1 MPLSIDK
8 LKKLLKRK
16 NFIIHKYYKVH
27 EYCAFIEILYTLT
40 SDKYMM
46 YIPSKYQFKLS
57 GTSAYKMK
65 SISMNENDEDMT
77 EKYTGAGSVDDM
89 ESMYNEIDIQN
100 DYTDKD
106 MDTIESKLEDN
117 YKTSITLMDLEKGDN
132 YDVKSIYRQIRRLK
146 YSVQNLRYKLCI
158 QYKKYMCVIH
168 RDDDIDTYYIS
179 NFPVGKMPEKNFLV
193 VFDLNV
199 FYDNIDT
206 IVGDLS
212 QVSRGINKI
221 LDKNQLRHIK
231 DIELLNSKGVQI
243 TSNITRI
250 ARLRMNISKRITE
263 YQTLLEKIIENEKS
277 IYTQLYRIENGQ
289 GGGIGSD
296 MNSLHTKNKLY
307 KDIEKIHG
315 IKEELMSNI
324 SRLQIKESDIVLK
337 IDNILFDN
345 TMMLN
350 RIFKNI
356 NELNN
361 IE

>member
-1 MPLSIDK
+1 
-8 LKKLLKRK
+8 
-16 NFIIHKYYKVH
+16 
-27 EYCAFIEILYTLT
+27 
-40 SDKYMM
+40 
-46 YIPSKYQFKLS
+46 
-57 GTSAYKMK
+57 
-65 SISMNENDEDMT
+65 
-77 EKYTGAGSVDDM
+77 
-89 ESMYNEIDIQN
+89 
-100 DYTDKD
+100 
-106 MDTIESKLEDN
+106 
-117 YKTSITLMDLEKGDN
+117 
-132 YDVKSIYRQIRRLK
+132 
-146 YSVQNLRYKLCI
+146 
-158 QYKKYMCVIH
+158 
-168 RDDDIDTYYIS
+168 
-179 NFPVGKMPEKNFLV
+179 MPEKNFLV

-250 ARLRMNISKRITE
+250 ARLRMNISKRVTE

-324 SRLQIKESDIVLK
+324 SRMQIKESDIVLK

>member
-1 MPLSIDK
+1 
-8 LKKLLKRK
+8 
-16 NFIIHKYYKVH
+16 
-27 EYCAFIEILYTLT
+27 
-40 SDKYMM
+40 M

-57 GTSAYKMK
+57 GTTAYKMTT
-65 SISMNENDEDMT
+65 ISMSDNVEDIT
-77 EKYTGAGSVDDM
+77 EKYTGVGSVDDM
-89 ESMYNEIDIQN
+89 ESMYNEIDIHN

-106 MDTIESKLEDN
+106 IDTIESKLEDS

-132 YDVKSIYRQIRRLK
+132 YDVKSIYRQLKRLK
-146 YSVQNLRYKLCI
+146 FSVHNLRYKLCI

-179 NFPVGKMPEKNFLV
+179 NFPVGKIPEKNILV

-212 QVSRGINKI
+212 QVTRGINKI

-231 DIELLNSKGVQI
+231 DIDMLNSKGVQI
-243 TSNITRI
+243 TSNIARI
-250 ARLRMNISKRITE
+250 ARIRANISKRIVE
-263 YQTLLEKIIENEKS
+263 YQTLLENIIENEK
-277 IYTQLYRIENGQ
+277 ITYKQLYRVETSS
-289 GGGIGSD
+289 GGIGSD
-296 MNSLHTKNKLY
+296 MNSVQAKNKLY